1 MNAEAEGSTYPP
13 VVVVVDPVR
22 VAAFRR
28 LFGTRAGVPPTFATA
43 AEFAALPQVLG
54 DPALGLDFT
63 RVVHASQAYSYAR
76 PLREGESLEA
86 RASIESIRHR
96 GGAGFLT
103 VAIELVDADGET
115 VCVARSQ
122 LLERGPDA

>member
-1 MNAEAEGSTYPP
+1 MNAAAEGSTYPP
-13 VVVVVDPVR
+13 VFVTVDPER
-22 VAAFRR
+22 VAAFRA
-28 LFGTRAGVPPTFATA
+28 LFGIEGGVPPTFATA

-63 RVVHASQAYSYAR
+63 RVVHGSQVYSYAR

-86 RASIESIRHR
+86 RARIESIRHR

-103 VAIELVDADGET
+103 VVIDLVDADGET
-115 VCVARSQ
+115 VCVARSH
-122 LLERGPDA
+122 LLERAPNV

>member
-1 MNAEAEGSTYPP
+1 MNAAAEGSTYPP
-13 VVVVVDPVR
+13 VVVVADPER
-22 VAAFRR
+22 VGTFRR
-28 LFGTRAGVPPTFATA
+28 LFGIRGGVPPTFATA

-63 RVVHASQAYSYAR
+63 RVVHGSQVYSYTR

-86 RASIESIRHR
+86 RARIESIRHR

-103 VAIELVDADGET
+103 VVIELVDAGGET

-122 LLERGPDA
+122 LPERGPA

>member
-1 MNAEAEGSTYPP
+1 MNVAAEGSTYPP
-13 VVVVVDPVR
+13 VVVVVDPER
-22 VAAFRR
+22 VAVFRR
-28 LFGTRAGVPPTFATA
+28 LFGIVEGVPPTFATA
-43 AEFAALPQVLG
+43 AEFEALPQVLG

-63 RVVHASQAYSYAR
+63 RVVHGSQAYSYVR
-76 PLREGESLEA
+76 PFREGESLEA
-86 RASIESIRHR
+86 RARIESIRHR

-103 VAIELVDADGET
+103 VVIDLVDADGET